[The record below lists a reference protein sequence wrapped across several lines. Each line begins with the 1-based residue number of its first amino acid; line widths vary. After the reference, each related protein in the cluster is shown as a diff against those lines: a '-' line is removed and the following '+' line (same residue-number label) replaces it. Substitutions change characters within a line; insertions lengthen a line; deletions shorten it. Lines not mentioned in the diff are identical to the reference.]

1 MDIRFIIIYPKNW
14 TKGRPRNKTTKLT
27 CTAFGLVIDRLLESY
42 KRMSEPAL
50 QVVDASGTPTE
61 VFEAV
66 LKLLKDKLK
75 L

>member
-1 MDIRFIIIYPKNW
+1 
-14 TKGRPRNKTTKLT
+14 
-27 CTAFGLVIDRLLESY
+27 
-42 KRMSEPAL
+42 MSEPEL

-61 VFEAV
+61 VFDAV